1 MTLQEDH
8 GSVVAGELLFQAWPE
23 TDDACYV
30 CGRPTH
36 GCYVI
41 WELSTGEL
49 THVCDECVADGDGED
64 DEEAGES
71 LEFLR
76 EGQPEWNGAF
86 GIMEGW

>member
-23 TDDACYV
+23 PDDACYV
-30 CGRPTH
+30 CERPTH
-36 GCYVI
+36 GSYVI

-49 THVCDECVADGDGED
+49 THVCTECVSYGDRED
-64 DEEAGES
+64 EPEEG
-71 LEFLR
+71 EFLR
-76 EGQPEWNGAF
+76 EGQPEFNGAF